1 MKWKDSFRKKME
13 NGIISELKSENHKK
27 IKSWIRKNNAVNC
40 ELNVRENELAVWIN
54 WIAEANLPQEGV
66 DASSSLLETT

>member
-13 NGIISELKSENHKK
+13 NGIISELKFENYKK

-54 WIAEANLPQEGV
+54 WIAEANLPKEGA